1 MLLLIGQP
9 VNMYLKF
16 GEEDGKAYVQT
27 DNYSS
32 STKYYK
38 VSNST
43 SEPGSVNL
51 VLIIIIIVAVVVII
65 IIVVVIVVVLSC
77 KKKGSTKK
85 LPPNNAPKQTNN
97 PV

>member
-51 VLIIIIIVAVVVII
+51 VLIIIIIAAVVLI
-65 IIVVVIVVVLSC
+65 IIVIVFVVVLSC

>member
-51 VLIIIIIVAVVVII
+51 VLIIIIIVAVVII

-85 LPPNNAPKQTNN
+85 IPPNNAPKQTKNS
-97 PV
+97 V

>member
-51 VLIIIIIVAVVVII
+51 VLIIIIIAAVVLI
-65 IIVVVIVVVLSC
+65 IIVIVFVVVLSC

-97 PV
+97 SV

>member
-38 VSNST
+38 VSDST

-51 VLIIIIIVAVVVII
+51 VLIIIIIVAVVII

-97 PV
+97 SV

>member
-51 VLIIIIIVAVVVII
+51 VLIIIIIVAVVII

-85 LPPNNAPKQTNN
+85 IPPNNAPKQTNN
-97 PV
+97 SV

>member
-51 VLIIIIIVAVVVII
+51 VLIIIIIVAVVII

>member
-51 VLIIIIIVAVVVII
+51 VLIIIIIVAVVII

-97 PV
+97 SV